1 MVMAEQ
7 APYRRIA
14 AEIRERITRGDLAP
28 GDRIPSTREI
38 TRDWGVA
45 MATATKVINALRD
58 AGLVETRSGAGSVVI
73 DRSTPRADVVIAPS
87 VPAHEGGFHVTAS
100 PRLRRPTDADLSR
113 DRVVSSAIA
122 IADAEGLSMLTMR
135 RVAADLGVATMSLY
149 RHVPG
154 KEELILAM
162 IDAVFGATPLPD
174 EPPTHWRDRLES
186 AARHMWRSFVAHPWA
201 AEPLSLTRPQLL
213 PNLLPYSEWGL
224 GTLRELGFGVD
235 EMMHIHLSLFGHVRS
250 SALNLDSELRARAD
264 TGVTND
270 EWADQHGNELE
281 AVLSDAPERSSAL
294 RYVAERGF
302 DYDIEAIFESGLR
315 LLLDGVAVALARRE
329 VSGDEQVDLSVV

>member
-1 MVMAEQ
+1 MVEEP
-7 APYRRIA
+7 PYRRIA

-45 MATATKVINALRD
+45 MATATKVISALRD

-73 DRSTPRADVVIAPS
+73 ERSAPRVEMVVEPE
-87 VPAHEGGFHVTAS
+87 VPAHAGGFHGPMA
-100 PRLRRPTDADLSR
+100 PRLRRASDGELSR
-113 DRVVSSAIA
+113 ERVVRSAVA

-135 RVAADLGVATMSLY
+135 RVATDLGVATMSLY

-154 KEELILAM
+154 KDELILAM
-162 IDAVFGATPLPD
+162 IDAVFGEAPLPAD
-174 EPPTHWRDRLES
+174 RPAHWRDRLEA
-186 AARHMWRSFVAHPWA
+186 AARQMWRSFVAHPWA
-201 AEPLSLTRPQLL
+201 ADPLSLTRPQLL
-213 PNLLPYSEWGL
+213 PNLVPYSEWSL
-224 GTLRELGFGVD
+224 DTLHSLGFGVD
-235 EMMHIHLSLFGHVRS
+235 EMMHIHLSVFGHVRS
-250 SALNLDSELRARAD
+250 SAMSLDSELRARAD

-270 EWADQHGNELE
+270 EWADIHGDEIE
-281 AVLSDAPERSSAL
+281 AVLSTGAPERSAGL

-302 DYDIEAIFESGLR
+302 DYDIEAVFESGLR

-329 VSGDEQVDLSVV
+329 VNGDEQVDLSVV

>member
-1 MVMAEQ
+1 MVEE

-14 AEIRERITRGDLAP
+14 AEIRERIARGDLAP

-45 MATATKVINALRD
+45 MATATKVINALRE

-73 DRSTPRADVVIAPS
+73 DRSSPQVEVVIQPD
-87 VPAHEGGFHVTAS
+87 VPAHAGGFHVAAS
-100 PRLRRPTDADLSR
+100 PRLRRAGEPELNR
-113 DRVVSSAIA
+113 DRVVSSAVA

-149 RHVPG
+149 RHVPS

-162 IDAVFGATPLPD
+162 IDAVFGENPLPE
-174 EPPTHWRDRLES
+174 EPPADWRARLET
-186 AARHMWRSFVAHPWA
+186 AARQMWQSFAAHPWA

-213 PNLLPYSEWGL
+213 PNVLPYSEWSL

-235 EMMHIHLSLFGHVRS
+235 EMMHIHLSLFGHVRA
-250 SALNLDSELRARAD
+250 SALNLDAELRARED

-270 EWADQHGNELE
+270 EWADQHGDELE
-281 AVLSDAPERSSAL
+281 AVLSAAAERFSAL

-302 DYDIEAIFESGLR
+302 DYDIAAVFESGLR